1 MVGQNRPT
9 DGCTVLY
16 ESLCVTK
23 SEVKIDR
30 FHPANVV
37 HWVPR
42 GVAVPPLMA
51 ADLLP
56 FVRDS
61 EHQVRA
67 TATGL
72 IHSYGIMEYRS
83 LVGRKFTTMSVETVA
98 IDEDDESEGLDSTAS
113 AF

>member
-23 SEVKIDR
+23 SGVKIDR

-37 HWVPR
+37 HWLPR

-72 IHSYGIMEYRS
+72 IHSYGIMECRS
-83 LVGRKFTTMSVETVA
+83 LVRRKFATISVETAV
-98 IDEDDESEGLDSTAS
+98 IDEDE
-113 AF
+113 